1 MHRLRTTFILK
12 KISFSERIFGNT
24 YLINMGF
31 RMGKSKWMDGL
42 LFIFICE
49 YNTHKMINSP
59 RQKLPNDVSLDSF
72 FNFSHFFYWYSVER
86 LEINFFD
93 LTFWLWIFFAAVI
106 SHWSIMKVIAVT
118 LTYEEHQEISLSS

>member
-1 MHRLRTTFILK
+1 MMCHWTHSLTFHI
-12 KISFSERIFGNT
+12 
-24 YLINMGF
+24 
-31 RMGKSKWMDGL
+31 
-42 LFIFICE
+42 
-49 YNTHKMINSP
+49 
-59 RQKLPNDVSLDSF
+59 
-72 FNFSHFFYWYSVER
+72 FFYWYSVER